1 MDLTADERGALAQA
15 LLERS
20 AAFLRLYENG
30 GQRAG
35 SGPIRLRVGDH
46 STLGDDD
53 LILVQILESL
63 VLSGRVVASWPRD
76 EGGPEA
82 ELELRVTVD
91 RTDFKDGRVMNSNH
105 TAVLTFIDPASGS
118 VAFAASCELPKQS
131 MKGWFAN

>member
-30 GQRAG
+30 DQRSV

-53 LILVQILESL
+53 LILVQILENL
-63 VLSGRVVASWPRD
+63 VLSGHVVTSWPRD
-76 EGGPEA
+76 EEGLEA
-82 ELELRVTVD
+82 ELELRVSVD
-91 RTDFKDGRVMNSNH
+91 RTDFKDGRVMNSNP
-105 TAVLTFIDPASGS
+105 TAVLTLSAL
-118 VAFAASCELPKQS
+118 AA
-131 MKGWFAN
+131 A